1 MIRDRK
7 LVKFPSKPE
16 KQVMKSI
23 SEVNWYS
30 WWVCV
35 SMLPFIPYQNLHIFI
50 ISVRSRL
57 YRHILWKVS
66 AGKPYM
72 LSFLI
77 PSPLFQGIMNSRPIF
92 LISSYISE
100 EGMKEILGD
109 LQSCVFV
116 HSWLSVSWGDD
127 SRYKVMENQ
136 DQVSRRCVDDGAISP
151 HLWDHTIWF
160 QVDIWQA
167 MEFITIWL
175 ANLRV
180 KFLVFPKQY
189 DLTLLDRKMKKNMQK
204 ISTIVHIWLK
214 IKNER
219 GSEKF
224 ECFKSASVWLSDQM
238 VEFKIKATWV
248 S

>member
-1 MIRDRK
+1 MSLCKHAADHSLPESSYLHNK
-7 LVKFPSKPE
+7 CE
-16 KQVMKSI
+16 KQVIQTHPVKGFC
-23 SEVNWYS
+23 WKT
-30 WWVCV
+30 
-35 SMLPFIPYQNLHIFI
+35 
-50 ISVRSRL
+50 L
-57 YRHILWKVS
+57 Y
-66 AGKPYM
+66 AF
-72 LSFLI
+72 FLI
-77 PSPLFQGIMNSRPIF
+77 PSPLFQGIMTGRPIF
-92 LISSYISE
+92 LISSYTSE

-175 ANLRV
+175 ANFRV

-189 DLTLLDRKMKKNMQK
+189 GLTLLDRKMKKNMQK

-224 ECFKSASVWLSDQM
+224 ECF
-238 VEFKIKATWV
+238 
-248 S
+248 